1 MLSPVGNSPH
11 RRNLASSH
19 TYLMLTGSE
28 PHSVTFDLAIRRLGI
43 TLLLAI
49 VLAALPLLVVPEYLV
64 APEYLFVPLLVILWL
79 ALFFTWPNLSRRLVL
94 KAPTPAP
101 RGAVSP
107 VAARLVI
114 TGLLAPILAVV
125 VARPFDADIG
135 GALFIPCWLALFCGW
150 HYLAR
155 RLPALDFAKAQPS
168 VPLGPKR
175 PLWVR
180 VIRGTLGT
188 FKSVATA
195 ALTFL
200 LLLSPA
206 LVPISLSFYR
216 ARRAHD
222 AIHIGMSVPEVLHA
236 ASNSD
241 LFRASSEFP
250 QDDKADVADIPAM
263 NLEREKDSTYR
274 VYDMTARQNIRLSES
289 EAIERLHAKLHDGYP
304 WHFYYTYTNLTSTDV
319 YFSVV
324 FGPNG
329 RVTEVEPI
337 RGLD

>member
-1 MLSPVGNSPH
+1 
-11 RRNLASSH
+11 
-19 TYLMLTGSE
+19 
-28 PHSVTFDLAIRRLGI
+28 VTFDLAIRRLAI

-49 VLAALPLLVVPEYLV
+49 VLAALPILVVPEY
-64 APEYLFVPLLVILWL
+64 PFVPLLVILWL

-94 KAPTPAP
+94 KAPAPAP

-107 VAARLVI
+107 VAARLVV
-114 TGLLAPILAVV
+114 TGLLAPIVALA

-155 RLPALDFAKAQPS
+155 WQPALDFAKPQPS
-168 VPLGPKR
+168 VPPGPKQ
-175 PLWVR
+175 PLSVR

-195 ALTFL
+195 ALALL

-216 ARRAHD
+216 ARTAHD
-222 AIHIGMSVPEVLHA
+222 AIHIGMTVPEVLHA
-236 ASNSD
+236 VTNCE

-250 QDDKADVADIPAM
+250 YYDNADAANIPAM
-263 NLEREKDSTYR
+263 NLGRGKDDIYQ
-274 VYDMTARQNIRLSES
+274 VYDMAAGQNIQLSES
-289 EAIERLHAKLHDGYP
+289 EVIERLHAKLHDGYR
-304 WHFYYTYTNLTSTDV
+304 WHFYYTYTNMASADIF
-319 YFSVV
+319 FSVV
-324 FGPNG
+324 FGPDG
-329 RVTEVEPI
+329 RVTEVEPL